1 MKIVILAGGLGT
13 RLSEETEI
21 RPKPMVEIG
30 GRPILWHIMKHYAH
44 FGVNEFF
51 VALGYK
57 GEVIKDFFRNYL
69 WMTSDITMKLGRNA
83 DATFHTHHDEED
95 WTVTL
100 ADTGE
105 ETMTGGRL
113 KRIRPLLG
121 DETFC
126 MTYGDGVADVD
137 IHALLEFHRTHRK
150 LVTVTAVQPTLP
162 FGVINFHTLA
172 GGTVGFEEKPRLH
185 AVWVNSGFFVIEPRA
200 LDVISGDDEA
210 WENGPLEHL
219 AHDGQLAA
227 FRHEGFWHCMDTPK
241 DRQVLED
248 LWKTDRASWKLW

>member
-1 MKIVILAGGLGT
+1 L
-13 RLSEETEI
+13 
-21 RPKPMVEIG
+21 RPKPLVEVG
-30 GRPILWHIMKHYAH
+30 GKPIVWHILKLYQYYGINDFIVCAGYAGEMLTDH
-44 FGVNEFF
+44 FARETKEAWRVR
-51 VALGYK
+51 V
-57 GEVIKDFFRNYL
+57 V
-69 WMTSDITMKLGRNA
+69 
-83 DATFHTHHDEED
+83 
-95 WTVTL
+95 
-100 ADTGE
+100 DTGLH
-105 ETMTGGRL
+105 TATGGRL

>member
-1 MKIVILAGGLGT
+1 MKAVILAGGQGT
-13 RLSEETEI
+13 RMGEETQL
-21 RPKPMVEIG
+21 RPKPLVEVG
-30 GRPILWHIMKHYAH
+30 GRPIIWHILKLYQHYGINDFIVCA
-44 FGVNEFF
+44 
-51 VALGYK
+51 GYA
-57 GEVIKDFFRNYL
+57 GE
-69 WMTSDITMKLGRNA
+69 M
-83 DATFHTHHDEED
+83 
-95 WTVTL
+95 L
-100 ADTGE
+100 ADHFAREQGENWRVQVVDTGLH
-105 ETMTGGRL
+105 TATGGRL
-113 KRIRPLLG
+113 KRIRHMLG
-121 DETFC
+121 NETFS

-137 IHALLEFHRTHRK
+137 LKSLLEFHRTHRK

>member
-1 MKIVILAGGLGT
+1 MKAVILAGGQGT
-13 RLSEETEI
+13 RMGEETQL
-21 RPKPMVEIG
+21 RPKPLVEVG
-30 GRPILWHIMKHYAH
+30 GRPIIWHILKLYQYYGINDFIVCAGYA
-44 FGVNEFF
+44 
-51 VALGYK
+51 
-57 GEVIKDFFRNYL
+57 GE
-69 WMTSDITMKLGRNA
+69 M
-83 DATFHTHHDEED
+83 
-95 WTVTL
+95 L
-100 ADTGE
+100 ADHFASETNEAWRVQVVDTGLH
-105 ETMTGGRL
+105 TATGGRL
-113 KRIRPLLG
+113 KRIRHMLG

-219 AHDGQLAA
+219 AHEGQLAA

>member
-1 MKIVILAGGLGT
+1 MKAVILAGGQGT
-13 RLSEETEI
+13 RMGEETQL
-21 RPKPMVEIG
+21 RPKPLVEVG
-30 GRPILWHIMKHYAH
+30 GKPIVWHILKLYQYYGINDFIVCAGYAGEMLTDH
-44 FGVNEFF
+44 FARETKEAWRVR
-51 VALGYK
+51 V
-57 GEVIKDFFRNYL
+57 V
-69 WMTSDITMKLGRNA
+69 
-83 DATFHTHHDEED
+83 
-95 WTVTL
+95 
-100 ADTGE
+100 DTGLH
-105 ETMTGGRL
+105 TATGGRL

-219 AHDGQLAA
+219 AHEGQLAA

>member
-1 MKIVILAGGLGT
+1 MKAVILAGGQGT
-13 RLSEETEI
+13 RMGEETQL
-21 RPKPMVEIG
+21 RPKPLVEVG
-30 GRPILWHIMKHYAH
+30 GRPIIWHILKLYQYYG
-44 FGVNEFF
+44 FNEFIIC
-51 VALGYK
+51 AGYAGDMLVDHFAREQ
-57 GEVIKDFFRNYL
+57 GESWKVQ
-69 WMTSDITMKLGRNA
+69 
-83 DATFHTHHDEED
+83 
-95 WTVTL
+95 VV
-100 ADTGE
+100 DTGLN
-105 ETMTGGRL
+105 TATGGRL
-113 KRIRPLLG
+113 KRIRHLLG

-137 IHALLEFHRTHRK
+137 LKSLLEFHRTHRK
-150 LVTVTAVQPTLP
+150 LVTVTAVQPVLP
-162 FGVINFHTLA
+162 FGVITFHTLG

>member
-1 MKIVILAGGLGT
+1 MKAVILAGGQGT
-13 RLSEETEI
+13 RMGEETQL
-21 RPKPMVEIG
+21 RPKPLVEVG
-30 GRPILWHIMKHYAH
+30 GRPIVWHILKLYQHYGFNDFIICAGYAGEMLADHFAH
-44 FGVNEFF
+44 E
-51 VALGYK
+51 K
-57 GEVIKDFFRNYL
+57 GE
-69 WMTSDITMKLGRNA
+69 
-83 DATFHTHHDEED
+83 D
-95 WTVTL
+95 WRVQVV
-100 ADTGE
+100 DTGLH
-105 ETMTGGRL
+105 TATGGRL
-113 KRIRPLLG
+113 KRIRHLLG

-137 IHALLEFHRTHRK
+137 LRSLLEFHRTHRK

>member
-1 MKIVILAGGLGT
+1 MKAVILAGGQGT
-13 RLSEETEI
+13 RMGEETQL
-21 RPKPMVEIG
+21 RPKPLVEVG
-30 GRPILWHIMKHYAH
+30 GKPIVWHILKLYQYYGINDFIVCAGYAGDILSDH
-44 FGVNEFF
+44 FAREKNEAWR
-51 VALGYK
+51 VQ
-57 GEVIKDFFRNYL
+57 V
-69 WMTSDITMKLGRNA
+69 
-83 DATFHTHHDEED
+83 
-95 WTVTL
+95 V
-100 ADTGE
+100 DTGLH
-105 ETMTGGRL
+105 TATGGRL
-113 KRIRPLLG
+113 KRIRPLLN

>member
-1 MKIVILAGGLGT
+1 V
-13 RLSEETEI
+13 
-21 RPKPMVEIG
+21 G
-30 GRPILWHIMKHYAH
+30 GRPIIWHILKLYQHYGFHDFIVCA
-44 FGVNEFF
+44 
-51 VALGYK
+51 GYA
-57 GEVIKDFFRNYL
+57 GD
-69 WMTSDITMKLGRNA
+69 M
-83 DATFHTHHDEED
+83 
-95 WTVTL
+95 L
-100 ADTGE
+100 ADHFAHERDENWRVQVVDTGLH
-105 ETMTGGRL
+105 TATGGRL
-113 KRIRPLLG
+113 KRIRHMLG

-137 IHALLEFHRTHRK
+137 LKSLLEFHRTHRK

>member
-1 MKIVILAGGLGT
+1 MKAVILAGGPGT
-13 RLSEETEI
+13 RMGEETQL
-21 RPKPMVEIG
+21 RPKPLVEVG
-30 GRPILWHIMKHYAH
+30 GRPIIWHILKLYQHYGFNDFIICA
-44 FGVNEFF
+44 
-51 VALGYK
+51 GYA
-57 GEVIKDFFRNYL
+57 GD
-69 WMTSDITMKLGRNA
+69 M
-83 DATFHTHHDEED
+83 
-95 WTVTL
+95 L
-100 ADTGE
+100 ADHFAHEKDENWRVQVVDTGLH
-105 ETMTGGRL
+105 TATGGRL
-113 KRIRPLLG
+113 KRIRHLLG

-137 IHALLEFHRTHRK
+137 LKSLLEFHRTHRK

>member
-1 MKIVILAGGLGT
+1 MKAVILAGGQGT
-13 RLSEETEI
+13 RMGEETQL
-21 RPKPMVEIG
+21 RPKPLVEVG
-30 GRPILWHIMKHYAH
+30 GRPIIWHILKLYQHYGFHDFIVCAGYAGDMLVDHFAH
-44 FGVNEFF
+44 E
-51 VALGYK
+51 
-57 GEVIKDFFRNYL
+57 R
-69 WMTSDITMKLGRNA
+69 
-83 DATFHTHHDEED
+83 DEN
-95 WTVTL
+95 WRVQVV
-100 ADTGE
+100 DTGLH
-105 ETMTGGRL
+105 TATGGRL
-113 KRIRPLLG
+113 KRIRHMLG

-137 IHALLEFHRTHRK
+137 LKSLLEFHRTHRK

>member
-1 MKIVILAGGLGT
+1 MKAVILAGGQGT
-13 RLSEETEI
+13 RMGEETQL
-21 RPKPMVEIG
+21 RPKPLVEVG
-30 GRPILWHIMKHYAH
+30 GRPIIWHILKLYQHYGFHDFIVCA
-44 FGVNEFF
+44 
-51 VALGYK
+51 GYA
-57 GEVIKDFFRNYL
+57 GD
-69 WMTSDITMKLGRNA
+69 M
-83 DATFHTHHDEED
+83 
-95 WTVTL
+95 L
-100 ADTGE
+100 ADHFAHERDENWRVQVVDTGLH
-105 ETMTGGRL
+105 TATGGRL
-113 KRIRPLLG
+113 KRIRHMLG

-137 IHALLEFHRTHRK
+137 LKSLLEFHRTHRK

>member
-1 MKIVILAGGLGT
+1 MKAVILAGGQGT
-13 RLSEETEI
+13 RMGEETQL
-21 RPKPMVEIG
+21 RPKPLVEVG
-30 GRPILWHIMKHYAH
+30 GRPIVWHILKLYQHYGFNDFIICA
-44 FGVNEFF
+44 
-51 VALGYK
+51 GYA
-57 GEVIKDFFRNYL
+57 GD
-69 WMTSDITMKLGRNA
+69 M
-83 DATFHTHHDEED
+83 
-95 WTVTL
+95 L
-100 ADTGE
+100 ADHFAREKDENWRVQVVDTGLH
-105 ETMTGGRL
+105 TATGGRL
-113 KRIRPLLG
+113 KRIRHLLG

-137 IHALLEFHRTHRK
+137 LKSLLEFHRTHRK

>member
-1 MKIVILAGGLGT
+1 MKAVILAGGQGT
-13 RLSEETEI
+13 RMGEETQL
-21 RPKPMVEIG
+21 RPKPLVEVG
-30 GRPILWHIMKHYAH
+30 GKPIVWHILKLYQYYGINDFIVCAGYAGEMLTDH
-44 FGVNEFF
+44 FARETKEAWRVR
-51 VALGYK
+51 V
-57 GEVIKDFFRNYL
+57 V
-69 WMTSDITMKLGRNA
+69 
-83 DATFHTHHDEED
+83 
-95 WTVTL
+95 
-100 ADTGE
+100 DTGLH
-105 ETMTGGRL
+105 TATGGRL

-227 FRHEGFWHCMDTPK
+227 FRHEGFWQCMDTPK

>member
-1 MKIVILAGGLGT
+1 MKAVILAGGQGT
-13 RLSEETEI
+13 RMGEETQL
-21 RPKPMVEIG
+21 RPKPLVEVG
-30 GRPILWHIMKHYAH
+30 GRPIIWHILKLYQHYGFNDFIICA
-44 FGVNEFF
+44 
-51 VALGYK
+51 GYA
-57 GEVIKDFFRNYL
+57 GDR
-69 WMTSDITMKLGRNA
+69 
-83 DATFHTHHDEED
+83 
-95 WTVTL
+95 L
-100 ADTGE
+100 ADHFARERDENWRVQVVDTGLH
-105 ETMTGGRL
+105 TATGGRL
-113 KRIRPLLG
+113 KRIRHLLG

-137 IHALLEFHRTHRK
+137 LKSLLEFHRTHRK

>member
-1 MKIVILAGGLGT
+1 MKAVILAGGQGT
-13 RLSEETEI
+13 RMGEETQL
-21 RPKPMVEIG
+21 RPKPLVEVG
-30 GRPILWHIMKHYAH
+30 GRPIIWHILKLYQHYGFNDFIVCA
-44 FGVNEFF
+44 
-51 VALGYK
+51 GYA
-57 GEVIKDFFRNYL
+57 GD
-69 WMTSDITMKLGRNA
+69 M
-83 DATFHTHHDEED
+83 
-95 WTVTL
+95 L
-100 ADTGE
+100 ADHFAREKNENWRVQVVDTGLH
-105 ETMTGGRL
+105 TATGGRL
-113 KRIRPLLG
+113 KRIRHLLG

-137 IHALLEFHRTHRK
+137 LGSLLEFHRTHRK

-162 FGVINFHTLA
+162 FGVITFHTLG

-227 FRHEGFWHCMDTPK
+227 FRHEGFWQCMDTPK

>member
-1 MKIVILAGGLGT
+1 MKAVILAGGQGT
-13 RLSEETEI
+13 RMGEETQL
-21 RPKPMVEIG
+21 RPKPLVEVG
-30 GRPILWHIMKHYAH
+30 GKPIVWHILKLYQYYGINDFIVCAGYAGEMLTDH
-44 FGVNEFF
+44 FARETKEAWRVR
-51 VALGYK
+51 V
-57 GEVIKDFFRNYL
+57 V
-69 WMTSDITMKLGRNA
+69 
-83 DATFHTHHDEED
+83 
-95 WTVTL
+95 
-100 ADTGE
+100 DTGLH
-105 ETMTGGRL
+105 TATGGRL